1 MQVHTN
7 GIIIFNND
15 NNTYTLR
22 YTNNPFPLDG
32 YNFIAPFYGDVD
44 TRDVDTSAAGNISY
58 TQQPLNLSNNEQ
70 ALNETRSDIS
80 TAFPDYANFIP
91 KYLII
96 ATWNDVGY
104 FRKNSDKVYTNN

>member
-1 MQVHTN
+1 MIT
-7 GIIIFNND
+7 D
-15 NNTYTLR
+15 
-22 YTNNPFPLDG
+22 PFPLDG

-44 TRDVDTSAAGNISY
+44 TRAAGTISY

-70 ALNETRSDIS
+70 DLNETRSDIS